1 MKPAIFNTITGAD
14 WARNIPDARKRRSEQ
29 PARILSQLHT
39 FAAGK
44 PVPAQANRQAETP
57 LAAPHSSGT
66 SPETRRPSNAPR
78 ERCERSAG

>member
-14 WARNIPDARKRRSEQ
+14 WKRAMPMARTRRATSHS
-29 PARILSQLHT
+29 RML
-39 FAAGK
+39 
-44 PVPAQANRQAETP
+44 AQIHN
-57 LAAPHSSGT
+57 HSSGT